1 MSRRGTLAEEGKS
14 RIAIAVSDAM
24 TTNAVPLNAL
34 QADDLLGLVP
44 RQLAAAGDGG
54 ATRRG
59 MDEASLGLEEP
70 RAPDAGAL
78 RAGRRGDAR
87 TCDRARDV
95 YRRGAHPGVGCEAR
109 RARACGEHCRV
120 PFGDGEKPKGACIT
134 CGRRSRSGEFADR
147 RCKTFSAS
155 VQNIGFAPQAM
166 SLKLRQNE
174 AVEKARTR
182 ANLRRAAAK
191 LVADQRAHTRVST
204 QEPLG
209 SQETVRRGTAR
220 VVFLGTPT
228 PSSVAARSPRASPD
242 PRALEPRR
250 AEPYL

>member
-34 QADDLLGLVP
+34 QAEDLLGLVP

-87 TCDRARDV
+87 TCDRARYV
-95 YRRGAHPGVGCEAR
+95 YRRGVHPGVGCEAR

-120 PFGDGEKPKGACIT
+120 PFGDGEKPKGA
-134 CGRRSRSGEFADR
+134 RPAVLADDAREASSRID
-147 RCKTFSAS
+147 
-155 VQNIGFAPQAM
+155 
-166 SLKLRQNE
+166 
-174 AVEKARTR
+174 
-182 ANLRRAAAK
+182 
-191 LVADQRAHTRVST
+191 
-204 QEPLG
+204 
-209 SQETVRRGTAR
+209 
-220 VVFLGTPT
+220 VVK
-228 PSSVAARSPRASPD
+228 PSRHPSKILD
-242 PRALEPRR
+242 LHHKQ
-250 AEPYL
+250 